1 MTYRTINIK
10 QDMPT
15 TDYAIH
21 LMLEE
26 IKLAKFTGEKVIVV
40 IHGYGSHGVGGLIK
54 QEVHKTLVELKRR
67 GQITDFVT
75 GEQWQSDAALCR
87 QILSYNPDIEIAHD
101 LHLHN
106 IGVTVILV

>member
-26 IKLAKFTGEKVIVV
+26 VKLAKFTGEKVVVV

-54 QEVHKTLVELKRR
+54 QEVQKTLTELKRH
-67 GQITDFVT
+67 GNITDFVS
-75 GEQWQSDAALCR
+75 GEQWNASAPVCR
-87 QILSYNPDIEIAHD
+87 QILSYNPDVEIAHD

-106 IGVTVILV
+106 VGITVILV